1 MNKLILPMQNVDVNS
16 TAISTAQY
24 EYDNYRLKLTFTN
37 GRSYNYKSVPNHVF
51 EGLRISSS
59 KGKFIN
65 KYVLPVYSFDH
76 AQMTDDQLND
86 LAAKVADS
94 IFKRLVEKQREWD
107 EQFEEQMTEVS
118 WGQMEYKKED
128 ALKSNQK
135 KIEELKELLAKAIN
149 EEDYINASKINSK
162 IIDLKAKNK

>member
-94 IFKRLVEKQREWD
+94 IFERLVEKQREWD

-118 WGQMEYKKED
+118 WDQMEYKKEN
-128 ALKSNQK
+128 ASKSNQE
-135 KIEELKELLAKAIN
+135 KIEELKKLLAKAVN
-149 EEDYINASKINSK
+149 EEDYISASKINSK
-162 IIDLKAKNK
+162 IDKLKANKK